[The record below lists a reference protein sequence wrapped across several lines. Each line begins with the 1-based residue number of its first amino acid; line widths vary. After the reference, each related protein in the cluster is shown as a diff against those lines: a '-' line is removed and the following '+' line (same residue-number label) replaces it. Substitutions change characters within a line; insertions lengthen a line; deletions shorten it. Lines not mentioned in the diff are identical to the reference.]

1 VGKFEF
7 NSAPLSNL
15 SMTTGGLPMSPKI
28 LIALLCSTTLVSP
41 ALAQTHETEAGTV
54 RLDPVVEGL
63 QFPWGLVFL
72 PDDSMLVT
80 ERPGNLRHVS
90 ADGTISDPIAG
101 VPEVVF
107 AGQGGLLDV
116 ALDPAFETN
125 RYVYMS
131 FAEAGD
137 ERGTNSTAVARGV
150 LSEDMSQLS
159 DVEIIFSQQPKL
171 PSNLHFGSRLT
182 FDNDGYLF
190 ITTGERSAAEFRV
203 QAQDL
208 DSHLGK
214 VIRIMPDGTV
224 PEDNP
229 FTGTE
234 GALPEIWSYGH
245 RNVQGAA
252 LHPETGELWV
262 AEHGPR
268 GGDELN
274 KIVASGNFG
283 WPLLTDGT
291 EYSGRPI
298 DPPAELPDDLVEAE
312 RTWVPSPAPSGL
324 AFYTGD
330 LFPDW
335 QGDAFMGALA
345 GTDLIRIDLEG
356 EEVVGDE
363 FLFGDGFPHR
373 IRDVV
378 QGPDGALYLV
388 TDADR
393 GQILRL
399 SPAQ

>member
-1 VGKFEF
+1 
-7 NSAPLSNL
+7 
-15 SMTTGGLPMSPKI
+15 MSPKI

-41 ALAQTHETEAGTV
+41 ALAQTYETEAGTV
-54 RLDPVVEGL
+54 GLDPVVEGL

-72 PDDSMLVT
+72 PDGSMLVT

-229 FTGTE
+229 FTSTE

-274 KIVASGNFG
+274 RIVASGNFG

-298 DPPAELPDDLVEAE
+298 DPPADLPDDLVEAE

>member
-1 VGKFEF
+1 
-7 NSAPLSNL
+7 
-15 SMTTGGLPMSPKI
+15 MSPKI

-41 ALAQTHETEAGTV
+41 ALAQTYETEAGTV

-137 ERGTNSTAVARGV
+137 KRGTNSTAVARGV

-229 FTGTE
+229 FTSTE

>member
-1 VGKFEF
+1 
-7 NSAPLSNL
+7 
-15 SMTTGGLPMSPKI
+15 
-28 LIALLCSTTLVSP
+28 
-41 ALAQTHETEAGTV
+41 
-54 RLDPVVEGL
+54 
-63 QFPWGLVFL
+63 
-72 PDDSMLVT
+72 MLVT

-90 ADGTISDPIAG
+90 ADGTISGPIAG

-229 FTGTE
+229 FTSTE

-378 QGPDGALYLV
+378 QGPHGALYLV

>member
-1 VGKFEF
+1 
-7 NSAPLSNL
+7 
-15 SMTTGGLPMSPKI
+15 MSPKI

-214 VIRIMPDGTV
+214 VIRIMPDGSV

>member
-1 VGKFEF
+1 MFRQ
-7 NSAPLSNL
+7 
-15 SMTTGGLPMSPKI
+15 
-28 LIALLCSTTLVSP
+28 
-41 ALAQTHETEAGTV
+41 ALAGLVCATALTTPAIAQTYETEAGAV
-54 RLDPVVEGL
+54 ALDPVVEGL
-63 QFPWGLVFL
+63 QFPWGMVFL

-80 ERPGNLRHVS
+80 ERSGNLRHVA
-90 ADGTISDPIAG
+90 ADGTISDPITG

-107 AGQGGLLDV
+107 EGQGGLLDV
-116 ALDPAFETN
+116 ALDPEFESN
-125 RYVYMS
+125 RYVYVS
-131 FAEAGD
+131 YAEPGD
-137 ERGTNSTAVARGV
+137 EAGTNSTAVARGV
-150 LSEDMSQLS
+150 LSADRGQLS
-159 DVEIIFSQQPKL
+159 DVEVIFSQQPKL
-171 PSNLHFGSRLT
+171 PSTLHFGSRLT

-190 ITTGERSAAEFRV
+190 ITTGERSDAEFRV

-214 VIRIMPDGTV
+214 VIRILPDGSV

-229 FTGTE
+229 FVDTQ

-245 RNVQGAA
+245 RNMQGADM
-252 LHPETGELWV
+252 HPQTDQLWV

-274 KIVASGNFG
+274 KVVPGGNYG
-283 WPLLTDGT
+283 WPLLTEGT
-291 EYSGRPI
+291 EYSGDPI
-298 DPPAELPDDLVEAE
+298 NPPQDLPDDLVEAE

-330 LFPDW
+330 LFPQW

-356 EEVVGDE
+356 EEVLGDE

-373 IRDVV
+373 VRDVTE
-378 QGPDGALYLV
+378 GPDGALYLI
-388 TDADR
+388 TDADP

-399 SPAQ
+399 SPEQ

>member
-1 VGKFEF
+1 
-7 NSAPLSNL
+7 
-15 SMTTGGLPMSPKI
+15 MSPKI

-229 FTGTE
+229 FTSTE

-378 QGPDGALYLV
+378 QGPHGALYLV

>member
-1 VGKFEF
+1 MRTGFFSCKRGGAAGALGGMVLLGL
-7 NSAPLSNL
+7 SACSAGADIP
-15 SMTTGGLPMSPKI
+15 MTERSGVHDFRVTRLAGGLE
-28 LIALLCSTTLVSP
+28 
-41 ALAQTHETEAGTV
+41 H
-54 RLDPVVEGL
+54 
-63 QFPWGLVFL
+63 PWGMAFL
-72 PDDSMLVT
+72 PDGRILVT
-80 ERPGNLRHVS
+80 EREGALRIVGP
-90 ADGTISDPIAG
+90 DGLEPEPVRGT
-101 VPEVVF
+101 PEVY
-107 AGQGGLLDV
+107 ASGQGGLLDV

-214 VIRIMPDGTV
+214 VIRIMPDGSV

>member
-1 VGKFEF
+1 
-7 NSAPLSNL
+7 
-15 SMTTGGLPMSPKI
+15 MSPKI

-214 VIRIMPDGTV
+214 VIRIMPDGSV

-312 RTWVPSPAPSGL
+312 WTWVPSPAPSGL

>member
-1 VGKFEF
+1 
-7 NSAPLSNL
+7 
-15 SMTTGGLPMSPKI
+15 MSPKI

-171 PSNLHFGSRLT
+171 PSNLHFGSPLT

-214 VIRIMPDGTV
+214 VIRIMPDGSV